1 MKGVLAVLGVVVV
14 GAAAYFM
21 ARGKKAPAAPAPR
34 PAPTGSVGQQ
44 VQRQLASSLLTSA
57 NVAAF
62 GGLLTSILPN
72 GGAAKV
78 APTPGYGSGFV
89 TERDLSTYTAPAAP
103 APAPVDNTFVVD
115 LEDNNG
121 GYSG

>member
-1 MKGVLAVLGVVVV
+1 MKGLLAVLGVVVV

-21 ARGKKAPAAPAPR
+21 AKGKSAPAPAPK
-34 PAPTGSVGQQ
+34 PAPAGSVGQQ

-72 GGAAKV
+72 GGAAKI

-89 TERDLSTYTAPAAP
+89 TERDLAPSSSPASP